1 VSNQAAIAQFISP
14 ERTRRTWLQFAL
26 RDVLLFARRKPLGAL
41 GAVII
46 AALILTALAP
56 GLITSR
62 DPVAFDGLHRLKAP
76 SSVRILG
83 TDQNGRD
90 EFSRIVHGART
101 SVSISFGAIA
111 ISVVLATAIGT
122 ISGYFGGVVDAVM
135 QRFVDA
141 ALAFPYLVVLITL
154 VAVLGPGLVQIIVA
168 LGLISCFGMSRV
180 IRSVVLGITA
190 QPYIE
195 AARVLGASPLRIMI
209 RHVIL
214 NVLPIVIISASVSMG
229 GLVLAEAGLSF
240 LGFGVPPPT
249 PSWGSMLSIEG
260 RAYMEQAPWLAIAPG
275 VAIASIVFAFNML
288 GDALRDT
295 LDPRLR
301 H

>member
-1 VSNQAAIAQFISP
+1 MSDQVALAQFAAREQARASRAQSYLRAI
-14 ERTRRTWLQFAL
+14 WQFA
-26 RDVLLFARRKPLGAL
+26 RHKPLGAL

-46 AALILTALAP
+46 VALVVTAAAP
-56 GLITSR
+56 GLFTSR
-62 DPVAFDGLHRLKAP
+62 DPAAFDGLHRLKAP
-76 SSVRILG
+76 AGGRILG

-122 ISGYFGGVVDAVM
+122 LSGYLGGAVDAAL
-135 QRFVDA
+135 QRLVDA

-154 VAVLGPGLVQIIVA
+154 VAVLGPGVSQIIVA

-180 IRSVVLGITA
+180 IRSVVIGISS

-214 NVLPIVIISASVSMG
+214 NVLPIVIITASVSMG

-260 RAYMEQAPWLAIAPG
+260 RAYMEQAPWLAIVPG

-301 H
+301 R